1 MSLQDFVQ
9 WVEKDQVGLLNQE
22 SLEILEWLVQEGALP
37 FCCEPPRQDFGG
49 KHVLALLVIVI
60 DSDFLALKK

>member
-22 SLEILEWLVQEGALP
+22 SLEILEWPVQEGALHSAVNP
-37 FCCEPPRQDFGG
+37 LDKTLE
-49 KHVLALLVIVI
+49 V
-60 DSDFLALKK
+60 STS